1 MRKGVEANNQH
12 PHLKGKHFCP
22 IEAKKAPGER
32 LQHMQERLTWRYWV
46 VLPDWST
53 SLFNCL
59 TWIDHKKW
67 LKPSSYLPIVLSDHL
82 MQCIYHTSAS
92 PYTTV
97 SLKSNPHAER
107 SRSQQPTSSFER
119 ETLLPYR
126 REESTWGE
134 VAAQQERLTWRY
146 WVVLPDWSTSLFNCL
161 TWIEHKNWL
170 KPSSYLP
177 IVLSDHLMQCIYHTS
192 ASPYTTVSLKSNPHA
207 ERSRSQQ
214 PTSSFERETLLP
226 YRSEESTWGEVAAHA
241 RALDMKALGCF
252 ARLVYFTLQLFDMD
266 WP

>member
-1 MRKGVEANNQH
+1 MHLSESIIQTHPLIQSSLWNQTHMRKGVEANNRH

-32 LQHMQERLTWRYWV
+32 LQHM
-46 VLPDWST
+46 
-53 SLFNCL
+53 
-59 TWIDHKKW
+59 
-67 LKPSSYLPIVLSDHL
+67 
-82 MQCIYHTSAS
+82 
-92 PYTTV
+92 
-97 SLKSNPHAER
+97 
-107 SRSQQPTSSFER
+107 
-119 ETLLPYR
+119 
-126 REESTWGE
+126 
-134 VAAQQERLTWRY
+134 QERLTWRY

-177 IVLSDHLMQCIYHTS
+177 IVLSDHLMQCIYHTN
-192 ASPYTTVSLKSNPHA
+192 ASPYTIVSLKSNPHA

-241 RALDMKALGCF
+241 RALDVLPDWSI
-252 ARLVYFTLQLFDMD
+252 YFTLQLFDIFQPIVLTVLSCSD
-266 WP
+266 FDSFVNT